1 MKYFIGIVIL
11 AAAVFGWWY
20 YSTFKAATMPAAPQG
35 QQQPVEGVSSAM
47 PVPGAAAGTSEMQ
60 VVQTG
65 ATVTYSSKGFSPA
78 SVTIKKGETVTFID
92 EGTGKMWVA
101 SAMHPDHKAYDG
113 TSLSAHCP
121 NPTGAA
127 FDQCATG
134 GSYTFVFDKAGTWKY
149 HNHVSSTHFGTI
161 IVE

>member
-1 MKYFIGIVIL
+1 MKYFIGIVVL
-11 AAAVFGWWY
+11 AVVVFGGWY
-20 YSTFKAATMPAAPQG
+20 YYSSSQAAMVAAPED
-35 QQQPVEGVSSAM
+35 QQAIDTGVSSAM
-47 PVPGAAAGTSEMQ
+47 PAPGAPAGTVEME
-60 VVQTG
+60 VKTG
-65 ATVTYSSKGFSPA
+65 ATVTYSAAGFAPA
-78 SVTIKKGETVTFID
+78 SVTIKKGETVTFVD

-101 SAMHPDHKAYDG
+101 SAMHPDHKAYSG

-121 NPTGAA
+121 DTDGTA

-134 GSYTFVFDKAGTWKY
+134 GSYTFAFDKAGTWKY